1 MAMTLSGKRGQQ
13 SNLSTLQASQG
24 QAEGRLEGLFQQYWE
39 RLCASVYRIVGD
51 WDEAQDLTLE
61 AFVQLHQNP
70 PPREQ
75 NLGGWLYRV
84 ATNLGLNALRA
95 RKRRQQYEE
104 HAGSLLLEDNAPLEP
119 AAALEQKLEQED
131 VRRILHVMKPRSAQ
145 LLILRHSGLT
155 YAEIAAALNITPTS
169 VGSLLARAEREF
181 EENYEETSDHRPPG
195 TDA

>member
-24 QAEGRLEGLFQQYWE
+24 QAEGRLEGLFQEYWE

-61 AFVQLHQNP
+61 TFVQLHQNP

-119 AAALEQKLEQED
+119 AAALEKKLEQED
-131 VRRILHVMKPRSAQ
+131 VRRVLHVMKPRSAQ